1 MTAIQL
7 NQTYFTINQ
16 GTYSY
21 QDYTFQRIGNNLFR
35 LIYKNAPNI
44 TIVDNIVFDSTLEL
58 RYNYASNLLVP
69 SSWMSAISIE
79 LFLAHLNFCLR
90 EIPLDYYFLLYLENS
105 VSYNA
110 NGYKFP
116 IAFEKSF
123 RVRSI
128 AAAGTSVSEGN
139 NHFMKL
145 EIISIWSDSNN
156 YVFAEPTN
164 TIPTVS
170 NIYIREGGSL
180 VSTNFGNCVVVFKK
194 DHLATPL
201 TTKCDIV
208 MLRTKFRYGL

>member
-1 MTAIQL
+1 MTTIQL

-35 LIYKNAPNI
+35 LIYKNSPNI
-44 TIVDNIVFDSTLEL
+44 TIVDNIVFDSTLEI
-58 RYNYASNLLVP
+58 RYNYSSNRLVP
-69 SSWMSAISIE
+69 ATWMSAITIE
-79 LFLAHLNFCLR
+79 LLLAHLNFCLR

-116 IAFEKSF
+116 IAFEKTY

-128 AAAGTSVSEGN
+128 AAAGTSISEFN

-145 EIISIWSDSNN
+145 EMLSIWSDSNN
-156 YVFAEPTN
+156 YVYAEPTN
-164 TIPTVS
+164 MLPSNS
-170 NIYIREGGSL
+170 NIYIREGGSI
-180 VSTNFGNCVVVFKK
+180 VCCNSGSCTVVFKK
-194 DHLATPL
+194 DHSATPL

-208 MLRTKFRYGL
+208 MLRTKFRYAL